1 MSDSK
6 GRLNG
11 VDRETVLRMYRM
23 MVTIRTIEDSIAEG
37 IVKGE
42 IGCPCHLYSG
52 EEAVA
57 VGVCSN
63 LRKDDWTYSNH
74 RSHGHFLAKGG
85 SVRKLLGEVYCRRTG
100 ASKGRGGSMHLTA
113 PEVGFPGS
121 SAIVAGTIS
130 LAVGSALA
138 FRLMNTDRIVVTFF
152 GDGASNE
159 GVFYESLNIAALY
172 KLPVLFV
179 CENNLY
185 STHMPISKILADT
198 DIAKKARAFGVP
210 ATRIDGNDVL
220 AVHKAARRAIDAV
233 RRGCGPRFIECMT
246 YRHRGHVGPNYDIEK
261 GLRSQKE
268 LDSWLARDPIR
279 IVEKMMLRSGSW
291 SEEDLEEMR
300 KDIADEVRKARD
312 DARTADWPTCGSD
325 AAFQN
330 ACWRD

>member
-1 MSDSK
+1 
-6 GRLNG
+6 
-11 VDRETVLRMYRM
+11 MYRS
-23 MVTIRTIEDSIAEG
+23 MVTIRAVENAIADG

-57 VGVCSN
+57 VGVCAN

-74 RSHGHFLAKGG
+74 RSHGHYLAKGG
-85 SVRKLLGEVYCRRTG
+85 SLDKLLGEVYCRKTG

-113 PEVGFPGS
+113 PEIGFPGS

-138 FRLMNTDRIVVTFF
+138 FRLMNTDRIAVTFF

-159 GVFYESLNIAALY
+159 GVFYESLNVAALY
-172 KLPVLFV
+172 GLPVLFV

-185 STHMPISKILADT
+185 STHMPISSILADT
-198 DIAKKARAFGVP
+198 DISKKARAFGVP

-220 AVHKAARRAIDAV
+220 TVYKTARRLIDAI
-233 RRGCGPRFIECMT
+233 RKGDGPRFLECMT

-261 GLRSQKE
+261 GLRSQEE
-268 LDSWLARDPIR
+268 LDHWLSKDPINS
-279 IVEKMMLRSGSW
+279 IEKSMLKSGMW
-291 SEEDLEEMR
+291 SKEELEEIRRNVYDIVTRAQVGAR
-300 KDIADEVRKARD
+300 KSG
-312 DARTADWPTCGSD
+312 WPACASD
-325 AAFQN
+325 AAFRKS
-330 ACWRD
+330 CWRD